1 MDLSKNNSFLT
12 EEAISYIARAEKT
25 KKVPVWEM
33 LESSAFLSSFI
44 METEE
49 KQIFDS
55 YII

>member
-12 EEAISYIARAEKT
+12 EEAINFIARTEKR
-25 KKVPVWEM
+25 KKVPVCEM

-49 KQIFDS
+49 RQVCNSF
-55 YII
+55 II